1 MKKTALIAAAFAAI
15 STVAMAVSPAH
26 ATAVSPAHAEQIFQ
40 QIKGIG
46 AGNTY
51 HPKDGFVGRRKV
63 GPKFFTPKTCYE
75 RKRVGP
81 QNYVIVRRAC

>member
-15 STVAMAVSPAH
+15 STVAM
-26 ATAVSPAHAEQIFQ
+26 AVSPAHAEQIFQ